1 MEDGDEP
8 RQRLDVLLEDHVGQR
23 QRPLRARSQSLRPG
37 KAPVAA
43 VESEFKAFGGN
54 YFFHNEIA
62 APFKDAGLFE
72 WFVEEGEATK

>member
-1 MEDGDEP
+1 MNLFYVAD
-8 RQRLDVLLEDHVGQR
+8 
-23 QRPLRARSQSLRPG
+23 
-37 KAPVAA
+37 KAVAA

>member
-1 MEDGDEP
+1 MLFSLCNVCYHNSSI
-8 RQRLDVLLEDHVGQR
+8 QNKT

-72 WFVEEGEATK
+72 WFVEQGETTK